1 MRRLSLLS
9 LGLLGCLLGL
19 SSQADARGRARET
32 VDDHLEL
39 APRRREGRAA
49 SGERRRDDE
58 GTARARERD
67 DDAASADDSEL
78 VRVTSSRTLEV
89 LARDLRL
96 TEEDAARVRRIA
108 RRYHAATK
116 KRLIVTGGRRSPL
129 RQAQLMF
136 DKLKKG
142 EDVGRLYENRKAAG
156 EIADAY
162 RATRDRGAS
171 RAATLRAMRDVIT
184 AQVAR
189 GDLVSRHLSAHAID
203 VRSRDLGRAQIEA
216 FHDAVAAEP
225 GVRLVDERDGAEPHF
240 HVNLE

>member
-9 LGLLGCLLGL
+9 LGLLACLLGL
-19 SSQADARGRARET
+19 PSQADARGRARET

-39 APRRREGRAA
+39 APRRPEGRAA

-67 DDAASADDSEL
+67 DDAASADEEL

-142 EDVGRLYENRKAAG
+142 EDVERLYENRKAAG
-156 EIADAY
+156 EVAEAY
-162 RATRDRGAS
+162 RSTRGRGAS

-189 GDLVSRHLSAHAID
+189 GDLVSRHLSAHAVD